1 MGDASMPSLGH
12 PPDSGFR
19 DQCPG
24 HPAVSRLPSKE
35 SLLSVTFVTAALLG
49 SQPLES
55 ALITTPGLQGFSPS
69 CLPSHSR
76 SELHGPLDCAAV
88 FLPMCWALG
97 RGPGIQSQTPQP
109 WLLGHAHSYHP
120 APLGEE
126 KHFSWPVQ
134 TRRDWN
140 FPKKL
145 LLKN

>member
-1 MGDASMPSLGH
+1 MGDASVPSLGH
-12 PPDSGFR
+12 LPAGGFR

-49 SQPLES
+49 SQPLQS
-55 ALITTPGLQGFSPS
+55 ALITTPVLQGFSSS
-69 CLPSHSR
+69 CLLSHSH
-76 SELHGPLDCAAV
+76 SELCGPLDCPAV
-88 FLPMCWALG
+88 FLSMLWALG
-97 RGPGIQSQTPQP
+97 RGSGTQSRTPQP
-109 WLLGHAHSYHP
+109 WLQGCAHSHHP
-120 APLGEE
+120 APLGEG